1 MIRYLDKVVRP
12 YVLMMLK
19 MSGYVKTS
27 TVKDKGEDKKNKLM
41 SFRIDDE
48 NLIEKYK
55 TISTKIEDLQQNWL
69 NCCTSLWWYKKTK
82 KNKIW

>member
-1 MIRYLDKVVRP
+1 
-12 YVLMMLK
+12 MMLK

-27 TVKDKGEDKKNKLM
+27 TVKDKGKDKKSKLM

-55 TISTKIEDLQQNWL
+55 TISTKIEDLQQN
-69 NCCTSLWWYKKTK
+69 
-82 KNKIW
+82 

>member
-27 TVKDKGEDKKNKLM
+27 TVKDKGTDKKNKLM

-55 TISTKIEDLQQNWL
+55 TISTKIEDLQ
-69 NCCTSLWWYKKTK
+69 
-82 KNKIW
+82 